1 MNVFTLFNLAL
12 PPNFLVAQ
20 ASGNLLQQAVA
31 ISFVGIAIVF
41 FALLTIMVMLVVLKK
56 LGESPEPRR
65 QEKQVVPPAPQ
76 AAAHSQASPQSSIPA
91 ATVSASDSVQPK
103 STSPIVE
110 PAAEEDEPEISPEII
125 AIITAAAIAALGTN
139 VRIRKVRF
147 ADTTSNTAWAETG
160 RRFIHTSHRLRKKDS

>member
-1 MNVFTLFNLAL
+1 MNVFTLLNFAP
-12 PPNFLVAQ
+12 PPNLLVAQ

-56 LGESPEPRR
+56 LGESPETRR
-65 QEKQVVPPAPQ
+65 EEKPVVPPAPQ
-76 AAAHSQASPQSSIPA
+76 PAVQSQISSQPAIP
-91 ATVSASDSVQPK
+91 ATVSASDSVQAK
-103 STSPIVE
+103 STSSIVE

-125 AIITAAAIAALGTN
+125 AILTAAAIAALGTN